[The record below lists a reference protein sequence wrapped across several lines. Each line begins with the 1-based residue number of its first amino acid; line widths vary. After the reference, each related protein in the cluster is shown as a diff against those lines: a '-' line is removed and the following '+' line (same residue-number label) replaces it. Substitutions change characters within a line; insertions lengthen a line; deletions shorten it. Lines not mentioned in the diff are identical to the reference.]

1 MKLMWKPFLPL
12 VVLTVATIGAAG
24 CNHTQAR
31 GDAEIASEIQGKVG
45 ADQAVQNKQIAVQAA
60 KGVVTLSGAV
70 ASEEE
75 RSAAAADAASVAGV
89 RTVVNNLSVAPPAPE
104 PQAAAVEQPAPAAES
119 ETYEPEIGAG
129 DRHQRYERALER
141 GHDRNS
147 RPSAATRRRS
157 VARPSDP
164 EAKPRYTQA
173 ASAQPRTMAAAQQS
187 NQPQQ
192 SYDPQ
197 QNSDQQQ
204 NYDPQQGGDQ
214 QQTDDQ
220 QQSYEPQQAPPPP
233 AARQPAYAPP
243 PPQRRAAMVTVPS
256 GISVSIRM
264 VDSLDSETA
273 RAGDTFRATLNAPI
287 ELDGRTVVPADADLV
302 GRVVEVQSAGR
313 FKGAALLTIE
323 LTRLRYNGQSYAI
336 TTETWTKELKGRGKG
351 TAAKVGGGAA
361 LGAIIGGIAGGGKG
375 AAIGTVVGG
384 GAGATAQG
392 VSKQNQIRLEPETLL
407 TFRLEQP
414 VAVRPASVNERTRER
429 RRLD

>member
-1 MKLMWKPFLPL
+1 MKLIWKPFLPL
-12 VVLTVATIGAAG
+12 IVLTVATIGAAG

-31 GDAEIASEIQGKVG
+31 SDAEIAAEIQGKVG

-89 RTVVNNLSVAPPAPE
+89 RTVVNNLSVAPPE
-104 PQAAAVEQPAPAAES
+104 PGPQAAVEQPAPAAES
-119 ETYEPEIGAG
+119 ETHAPEIGAR
-129 DRHQRYERALER
+129 DRHRRYERALER
-141 GHDRNS
+141 GHERNS
-147 RPSAATRRRS
+147 RPSAATLRRS
-157 VARPSDP
+157 VARPSYP

-173 ASAQPRTMAAAQQS
+173 TSAQPRTIAAAQQS
-187 NQPQQ
+187 NEPQQ

-220 QQSYEPQQAPPPP
+220 QQAPLPP

-256 GISVSIRM
+256 ATVVSIRM

-392 VSKQNQIRLEPETLL
+392 VTKQNQITLEPETLL